1 MESAFI
7 KPSLMQK
14 TQAIRDQLH
23 GGLDW
28 VIWMGTGRARRGG
41 TTIGDEAL
49 EGVEAVS
56 MHSIELIVPCN
67 QGRARPS
74 FMQSLAPLLLENPD
88 DVEDGR

>member
-1 MESAFI
+1 
-7 KPSLMQK
+7 
-14 TQAIRDQLH
+14 
-23 GGLDW
+23 
-28 VIWMGTGRARRGG
+28 MGTGRARRGG

-74 FMQSLAPLLLENPD
+74 FMQSLTPLLLENPD
-88 DVEDGR
+88 DVDDVEDGR